1 MDDRVI
7 RSPLLPGGDL
17 ITAVLDRQ
25 VMGLADRGGASN
37 LIGDRWANLAASRA
51 SDWVGRERPVPG
63 STTPLHVERVL
74 RLDDTPAVAAAAS
87 KRGLQNPDL
96 LLIGTCDGVATVQ
109 AADAKFSVE
118 TARAKQVSPSVI
130 DGLLGL
136 RDLLPNL
143 LGDVHP
149 EPQLVPG
156 VFLCPD
162 YPLTHLMLRRRQ
174 GIVRATVREDEVV
187 PLPAPAATFFGPVA
201 GATVMAP
208 LAAVDDLPVTIDRSL
223 LAALY
228 YFRLARAAVGCW
240 SDATKPLLFL
250 GDRLVIDEPAIRA
263 ETIARASSASN
274 AFALILQ
281 WNADV
286 ETIRAARTAVDQAAS
301 LPILNRDLRALVGR
315 LAEDRALDPPSL
327 NQVRRRLG
335 AWYRGQLR
343 ERVGPLEPPV
353 PDLPRMLAEISQI
366 GTAIAPRL
374 EAEAVRIVNE
384 LLDTSSSVTNV
395 QTHHQPDLALATG
408 DS

>member
-1 MDDRVI
+1 MDDRLI

-17 ITAVLDRQ
+17 IAAVLDRQ

-37 LIGDRWANLAASRA
+37 LIGDRWADLAASQA

-63 STTPLHVERVL
+63 STTPLRVERVL

-143 LGDVHP
+143 LGEVHP

-263 ETIARASSASN
+263 ETIARASSGSN

-286 ETIRAARTAVDQAAS
+286 ETIRAARTSVDQAAS

-395 QTHHQPDLALATG
+395 QTNHQPDLALATG